1 MPVWQEVSEDSSIDI
16 EVITVAMDVQGFEK
30 PKLYLEKAQSNLT
43 TIIDKSNQL
52 GKLYGFKAVPNV
64 YLIGSNRTV
73 DYIELGTFNI
83 RELAKWSLLKNWS
96 NGKEFQNSQV
106 EEFEQDIHEKANAL
120 FVSGKQLF
128 DSGNTD
134 GAIKIWRKAI
144 EIDPKNY
151 IIRKQIWAIENPNRF
166 YKDKVDYIWQNA
178 QLEKGR

>member
-30 PKLYLEKAQSNLT
+30 PKLYLEKAQSNLA

>member
-1 MPVWQEVSEDSSIDI
+1 M
-16 EVITVAMDVQGFEK
+16 
-30 PKLYLEKAQSNLT
+30 
-43 TIIDKSNQL
+43 
-52 GKLYGFKAVPNV
+52 YGFKAVPNV

-83 RELAKWSLLKNWS
+83 REPEKRSLLKNWS
-96 NGKEFQNSQV
+96 YGKEFQNSQV

>member
-166 YKDKVDYIWQNA
+166 YKDKVDYIWQND

>member
-1 MPVWQEVSEDSSIDI
+1 LPVWQEVSEDSSIDI

>member
-1 MPVWQEVSEDSSIDI
+1 M
-16 EVITVAMDVQGFEK
+16 
-30 PKLYLEKAQSNLT
+30 
-43 TIIDKSNQL
+43 
-52 GKLYGFKAVPNV
+52 
-64 YLIGSNRTV
+64 

-83 RELAKWSLLKNWS
+83 REPARRSLVKNWS
-96 NGKEFQNSQV
+96 YGKEFQNAQV
-106 EEFEQDIHEKANAL
+106 EEFEQDAHKKANAL

-128 DSGNTD
+128 DSGNKD

>member
-83 RELAKWSLLKNWS
+83 RETAKRSLLKNWS
-96 NGKEFQNSQV
+96 YEKEFQNSQV

>member
-30 PKLYLEKAQSNLT
+30 PKLYLEKTQSNLT
-43 TIIDKSNQL
+43 TVIDKSNQL

-64 YLIGSNRTV
+64 YFIGSNRTV

-83 RELAKWSLLKNWS
+83 REPAKRSLLKNWS
-96 NGKEFQNSQV
+96 YGKEFQNSQV
-106 EEFEQDIHEKANAL
+106 EEFEQDIHEKVNAL